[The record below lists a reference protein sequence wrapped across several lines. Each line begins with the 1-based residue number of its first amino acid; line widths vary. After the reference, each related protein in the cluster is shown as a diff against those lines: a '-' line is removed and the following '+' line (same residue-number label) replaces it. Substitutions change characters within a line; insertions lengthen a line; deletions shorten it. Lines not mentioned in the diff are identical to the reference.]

1 MRALAG
7 LLCGLLGLV
16 PGAAAYEPDVFGTAG
31 QVAGQA
37 VYDLGGSGL
46 PCRGGPPPTE
56 LSLEEAIER
65 ILCHDPQTRLA
76 WANAKAQAAQVGI
89 GKSAYL
95 PRLDGRLDASRGY
108 SDMDYRDAPYLSGD
122 GHRHR
127 RGASLQLSWVLFD
140 FGRRSA
146 ALRNAQQLLLA
157 ANASQD
163 ATLQN
168 TFALAAQAY
177 YDALAAQRSLAASR
191 QVAELAA
198 QNLEAA
204 DAKYRAGAAALSDRL
219 QAQTALSQAS
229 LAQVRDEGALSNA
242 LGVIALRM
250 GLAPDTPLRLSGEL
264 EAQPDTGFVK
274 AIDEMLAEARRE
286 HPALLAA
293 QARLKA
299 AAASVE
305 ESRAAGRPSLA
316 LSANLARS
324 HSDQAMAFNGD
335 TRERDRSIGLQL
347 NIPLFEGFE
356 RTYQV
361 RNALAR
367 REASEAEL
375 ARGRQHDRA
384 AQRPDRLRQRRGPA
398 HPRPRQLADLAS
410 ATGGEPRSPGFL
422 EPALKS
428 PGSAAALYLSRL
440 SGWPPS
446 RRMHPAP
453 ATRDRM
459 IDDIRYLIVF
469 AKIAET
475 GSVSGGAEALGLSA
489 ATASLHLSRLERN
502 LGRALLYRNSR
513 KLSLTQDGTQLLDT
527 ARSMLELYEKG
538 FIEFRQ
544 RAVST
549 RNSLRISMPAVFVN
563 GDFTRHLAAFIEEH
577 PDLDLGIACDD
588 SRHDIIGD
596 GIDIAFRIG
605 DLPDSSLKARHLF
618 LLPRQ
623 VVAAPA
629 FLARHA
635 PLEHPRD
642 LQRLEWIGLGMRPD
656 SRLFRHARDDE
667 EVRVDYTARV
677 RVDSVEASCRLARL
691 GVGLAAPPTYLSDE
705 PIRRGELRAVLPE
718 WRLEPL
724 KVYAVWPPNVPA
736 SSIAY
741 TLINRLYEAFNPG

>member
-367 REASEAEL
+367 AGRPSLALSANLARSHSDQAMAFNGDTRERDRSIGLQLNIPLFEGFERTYQVRNALARREASEAEL
-375 ARGRQHDRA
+375 ADTEQQVSLEVWNNYQSLSVETRSLARTRELVEQSRQSLEVVQGRYRSGVGSMIELLNALTAYASAEDQHIRA
-384 AQRPDRLRQRRGPA
+384 LGNWQTSRLR
-398 HPRPRQLADLAS
+398 LA
-410 ATGGEPRSPGFL
+410 
-422 EPALKS
+422 
-428 PGSAAALYLSRL
+428 
-440 SGWPPS
+440 
-446 RRMHPAP
+446 
-453 ATRDRM
+453 
-459 IDDIRYLIVF
+459 
-469 AKIAET
+469 
-475 GSVSGGAEALGLSA
+475 
-489 ATASLHLSRLERN
+489 ASLGRL
-502 LGRALLYRNSR
+502 
-513 KLSLTQDGTQLLDT
+513 
-527 ARSMLELYEKG
+527 G
-538 FIEFRQ
+538 FW
-544 RAVST
+544 
-549 RNSLRISMPAVFVN
+549 SLR
-563 GDFTRHLAAFIEEH
+563 
-577 PDLDLGIACDD
+577 
-588 SRHDIIGD
+588 
-596 GIDIAFRIG
+596 
-605 DLPDSSLKARHLF
+605 
-618 LLPRQ
+618 
-623 VVAAPA
+623 
-629 FLARHA
+629 
-635 PLEHPRD
+635 
-642 LQRLEWIGLGMRPD
+642 
-656 SRLFRHARDDE
+656 
-667 EVRVDYTARV
+667 
-677 RVDSVEASCRLARL
+677 
-691 GVGLAAPPTYLSDE
+691 
-705 PIRRGELRAVLPE
+705 
-718 WRLEPL
+718 
-724 KVYAVWPPNVPA
+724 
-736 SSIAY
+736 
-741 TLINRLYEAFNPG
+741 

>member
-16 PGAAAYEPDVFGTAG
+16 PGAAAYEPDVFGTTG

-286 HPALLAA
+286 
-293 QARLKA
+293 
-299 AAASVE
+299 
-305 ESRAAGRPSLA
+305 
-316 LSANLARS
+316 
-324 HSDQAMAFNGD
+324 
-335 TRERDRSIGLQL
+335 
-347 NIPLFEGFE
+347 
-356 RTYQV
+356 
-361 RNALAR
+361 
-367 REASEAEL
+367 ASEAEL
-375 ARGRQHDRA
+375 ADTEQQVSLEVWNNYQSLSVETRSLARTRELVEQSRQSLEVVQGRYRSGVGSMIELLNALTAYASAEDQHIRA
-384 AQRPDRLRQRRGPA
+384 LGNWQTSRLR
-398 HPRPRQLADLAS
+398 LA
-410 ATGGEPRSPGFL
+410 
-422 EPALKS
+422 
-428 PGSAAALYLSRL
+428 
-440 SGWPPS
+440 
-446 RRMHPAP
+446 
-453 ATRDRM
+453 
-459 IDDIRYLIVF
+459 
-469 AKIAET
+469 
-475 GSVSGGAEALGLSA
+475 
-489 ATASLHLSRLERN
+489 ASLGRL
-502 LGRALLYRNSR
+502 
-513 KLSLTQDGTQLLDT
+513 
-527 ARSMLELYEKG
+527 G
-538 FIEFRQ
+538 FW
-544 RAVST
+544 
-549 RNSLRISMPAVFVN
+549 SLR
-563 GDFTRHLAAFIEEH
+563 
-577 PDLDLGIACDD
+577 
-588 SRHDIIGD
+588 
-596 GIDIAFRIG
+596 
-605 DLPDSSLKARHLF
+605 
-618 LLPRQ
+618 
-623 VVAAPA
+623 
-629 FLARHA
+629 
-635 PLEHPRD
+635 
-642 LQRLEWIGLGMRPD
+642 
-656 SRLFRHARDDE
+656 
-667 EVRVDYTARV
+667 
-677 RVDSVEASCRLARL
+677 
-691 GVGLAAPPTYLSDE
+691 
-705 PIRRGELRAVLPE
+705 
-718 WRLEPL
+718 
-724 KVYAVWPPNVPA
+724 
-736 SSIAY
+736 
-741 TLINRLYEAFNPG
+741 

>member
-16 PGAAAYEPDVFGTAG
+16 SGAAAYEPDVFGTAG

-324 HSDQAMAFNGD
+324 HSDH
-335 TRERDRSIGLQL
+335 
-347 NIPLFEGFE
+347 
-356 RTYQV
+356 
-361 RNALAR
+361 R

-375 ARGRQHDRA
+375 ADTEQQVSLEVWNNYQSLSVETRSLARTRELVEQSRQSLEVVQGRYRSGVGSMIELLNALTAYASAEDQHIRA
-384 AQRPDRLRQRRGPA
+384 LGNWQTSRLR
-398 HPRPRQLADLAS
+398 LAAS
-410 ATGGEPRSPGFL
+410 LGR
-422 EPALKS
+422 
-428 PGSAAALYLSRL
+428 
-440 SGWPPS
+440 
-446 RRMHPAP
+446 
-453 ATRDRM
+453 
-459 IDDIRYLIVF
+459 
-469 AKIAET
+469 
-475 GSVSGGAEALGLSA
+475 LGL
-489 ATASLHLSRLERN
+489 
-502 LGRALLYRNSR
+502 
-513 KLSLTQDGTQLLDT
+513 Q
-527 ARSMLELYEKG
+527 M
-538 FIEFRQ
+538 I
-544 RAVST
+544 
-549 RNSLRISMPAVFVN
+549 
-563 GDFTRHLAAFIEEH
+563 
-577 PDLDLGIACDD
+577 
-588 SRHDIIGD
+588 
-596 GIDIAFRIG
+596 
-605 DLPDSSLKARHLF
+605 
-618 LLPRQ
+618 
-623 VVAAPA
+623 
-629 FLARHA
+629 
-635 PLEHPRD
+635 
-642 LQRLEWIGLGMRPD
+642 
-656 SRLFRHARDDE
+656 
-667 EVRVDYTARV
+667 
-677 RVDSVEASCRLARL
+677 
-691 GVGLAAPPTYLSDE
+691 
-705 PIRRGELRAVLPE
+705 
-718 WRLEPL
+718 
-724 KVYAVWPPNVPA
+724 
-736 SSIAY
+736 
-741 TLINRLYEAFNPG
+741 

>member
-1 MRALAG
+1 
-7 LLCGLLGLV
+7 
-16 PGAAAYEPDVFGTAG
+16 
-31 QVAGQA
+31 
-37 VYDLGGSGL
+37 
-46 PCRGGPPPTE
+46 
-56 LSLEEAIER
+56 
-65 ILCHDPQTRLA
+65 
-76 WANAKAQAAQVGI
+76 
-89 GKSAYL
+89 
-95 PRLDGRLDASRGY
+95 
-108 SDMDYRDAPYLSGD
+108 
-122 GHRHR
+122 
-127 RGASLQLSWVLFD
+127 
-140 FGRRSA
+140 
-146 ALRNAQQLLLA
+146 
-157 ANASQD
+157 
-163 ATLQN
+163 
-168 TFALAAQAY
+168 
-177 YDALAAQRSLAASR
+177 
-191 QVAELAA
+191 
-198 QNLEAA
+198 
-204 DAKYRAGAAALSDRL
+204 
-219 QAQTALSQAS
+219 
-229 LAQVRDEGALSNA
+229 
-242 LGVIALRM
+242 M

-305 ESRAAGRPSLA
+305 ESRAAGRLSLA

-375 ARGRQHDRA
+375 ADTEQQVSLEVWNNYQSLSVETRSLARTRELVEQSRQSLEVVQGRYRSGVGSMIELLNALTAYASAEDQHIRA
-384 AQRPDRLRQRRGPA
+384 LGNWR
-398 HPRPRQLADLAS
+398 DLAP
-410 ATGGEPRSPGFL
+410 ATGGEPRSPGLL

-642 LQRLEWIGLGMRPD
+642 LQRLEWIRLGMRPD

-667 EVRVDYTARV
+667 EVRVDYTPRV

-741 TLINRLYEAFNPG
+741 TLINRLYEAFNPGWRRAAGRACSQRSAPGCRPSPD

>member
-163 ATLQN
+163 ATLQ
-168 TFALAAQAY
+168 
-177 YDALAAQRSLAASR
+177 
-191 QVAELAA
+191 ELAA

-375 ARGRQHDRA
+375 ADTEQQVSLEVWNNYQSLSVETRSLARTRELVEQSRQSLEVVQGRYRSGVGSMIELLNALTAYASAEDQHIRA
-384 AQRPDRLRQRRGPA
+384 LGNWQTSRLR
-398 HPRPRQLADLAS
+398 LA
-410 ATGGEPRSPGFL
+410 
-422 EPALKS
+422 
-428 PGSAAALYLSRL
+428 
-440 SGWPPS
+440 
-446 RRMHPAP
+446 
-453 ATRDRM
+453 
-459 IDDIRYLIVF
+459 
-469 AKIAET
+469 
-475 GSVSGGAEALGLSA
+475 
-489 ATASLHLSRLERN
+489 ASLGRL
-502 LGRALLYRNSR
+502 
-513 KLSLTQDGTQLLDT
+513 
-527 ARSMLELYEKG
+527 G
-538 FIEFRQ
+538 FW
-544 RAVST
+544 
-549 RNSLRISMPAVFVN
+549 SLR
-563 GDFTRHLAAFIEEH
+563 
-577 PDLDLGIACDD
+577 
-588 SRHDIIGD
+588 
-596 GIDIAFRIG
+596 
-605 DLPDSSLKARHLF
+605 
-618 LLPRQ
+618 
-623 VVAAPA
+623 
-629 FLARHA
+629 
-635 PLEHPRD
+635 
-642 LQRLEWIGLGMRPD
+642 
-656 SRLFRHARDDE
+656 
-667 EVRVDYTARV
+667 
-677 RVDSVEASCRLARL
+677 
-691 GVGLAAPPTYLSDE
+691 
-705 PIRRGELRAVLPE
+705 
-718 WRLEPL
+718 
-724 KVYAVWPPNVPA
+724 
-736 SSIAY
+736 
-741 TLINRLYEAFNPG
+741 

>member
-367 REASEAEL
+367 RPL
-375 ARGRQHDRA
+375 RGRQHDRA

-398 HPRPRQLADLAS
+398 HPRPRQLADVAS

-667 EVRVDYTARV
+667 EVRVDYTPRV